1 MFLDIINQ
9 NFLPCMRQAP
19 GDEGVLLL
27 VGGVALGLLA
37 FRAPAHAPAMVKVE
51 PSYSPV

>member
-1 MFLDIINQ
+1 MS
-9 NFLPCMRQAP
+9 QAP

-37 FRAPAHAPAMVKVE
+37 LRAGAHAPAVIKVDL
-51 PSYSPV
+51 SYFPA

>member
-1 MFLDIINQ
+1 MFLDIIYH
-9 NFLPCMRQAP
+9 NFSPCMRQAP

-37 FRAPAHAPAMVKVE
+37 LSAGAHASAVV
-51 PSYSPV
+51 

>member
-1 MFLDIINQ
+1 MFLDDQ
-9 NFLPCMRQAP
+9 NFSPCMRQAP

-51 PSYSPV
+51 PSYSPA

>member
-1 MFLDIINQ
+1 MSINQ
-9 NFLPCMRQAP
+9 SILLCMRQAP

-37 FRAPAHAPAMVKVE
+37 LSAGAHAPAVV
-51 PSYSPV
+51 